1 MKTKN
6 WKELASELENLAYT
20 NYEPAQ
26 VKVVITKDLE
36 GNPDG
41 LEVFPKSGTGLYA
54 TEEIVDFCRCKKLNN
69 CISCHIVDD
78 KPVAFARIF

>member
-6 WKELASELENLAYT
+6 WKQLANEFENLAYID
-20 NYEPAQ
+20 YELAQ
-26 VKVVITKDLE
+26 VKVVITEDQN

-41 LEVFPKSGTGLYA
+41 LDVYPKEGNSLHCI
-54 TEEIVDFCRCKKLNN
+54 EEIVDFCRCKKLNN
-69 CISCHIVDD
+69 CISCGIVDD